1 MDMLIIFIVAL
12 FGFLLIGVPV
22 AFCLGLA
29 ALVMMGMQNFGYD
42 VLVQKMVSGIDS
54 FPLLAV
60 PFFMLAGEIM
70 NTGGIAK
77 RIINLSNALV
87 GHITGGLGLVN
98 IVASMFFGG
107 ISGSSVADTAAIGGL
122 LIPAMTEDGYDADFS
137 AAVTASSST
146 MGIVIPPSIPMIL
159 FGLISGVSVVKMF
172 LGGIIPGILIGFSLL
187 FLTYFIS
194 KKRNYPK
201 GDKFSVIRVFKALKE
216 SIWAVFLPVI
226 IIGGIISGYFTPTE
240 AAVVSVVYAL
250 IVSLLIYK
258 EMTIKD
264 LPKVLIDTGKTTGIV
279 MLVAGTAMVV
289 AWLLTVVRI
298 PQTIATTILSIS
310 ENPFVV
316 LLIIN
321 FFLLLVGSVMDL
333 TPALLILGPVLLP
346 VARAVGIDPV
356 FFGVMMVINLGI
368 GLVTPP
374 VGTILYISCGI
385 AKISLERIVKA
396 MMPFL
401 VTQVAILLLIII
413 FPQLVL
419 WIPNNALR

>member
-1 MDMLIIFIVAL
+1 MLIIFIVSL

-42 VLVQKMVSGIDS
+42 VLVQKMVGGIDS

-122 LIPAMTEDGYDADFS
+122 LIPAMKEDGYDADFS

-201 GDKFSVIRVFKALKE
+201 GDKFSLIRVFKALKE
-216 SIWAVFLPVI
+216 SIWAVLLPVI

-346 VARAVGIDPV
+346 VAREVGIDPV

-401 VTQVAILLLIII
+401 VTQVAILLIIII

>member
-1 MDMLIIFIVAL
+1 MDMLIIFLAAL

-29 ALVMMGMQNFGYD
+29 ALVMMGIQNFGYD
-42 VLVQKMVSGIDS
+42 ILVQKMVGGIDS

-70 NTGGIAK
+70 NSGGIAK
-77 RIINLSNALV
+77 RIINLSNSLV

-122 LIPAMTEDGYDADFS
+122 LIPAMKEDGYDADFS
-137 AAVTASSST
+137 AAVTASSAT

-159 FGLISGVSVVKMF
+159 FGLIGGTSVVRMF

-187 FLTYFIS
+187 ALTYIIS

-201 GDKFSVIRVFKALKE
+201 GDKFSITRVFKALKE

-250 IVSLLIYK
+250 IVSLFIYK
-258 EMTIKD
+258 EMCIKD
-264 LPKVLIDTGKTTGIV
+264 LPRILIDTGKTTGIV

-298 PQTIATTILSIS
+298 PQSIAATILSIS
-310 ENPFVV
+310 DNPLIV

-333 TPALLILGPVLLP
+333 TPALLILTPVLLP
-346 VARAVGIDPV
+346 VATAVGIDPV

-385 AKISLERIVKA
+385 AKISLERITKA
-396 MMPFL
+396 MLPFL
-401 VTQVAILLLIII
+401 ATQVAILLLIIL

-419 WIPNNALR
+419 WIPNALR

>member
-1 MDMLIIFIVAL
+1 MDMLIIFLISL
-12 FGFLLIGVPV
+12 FLFLLMGVPV

-29 ALVMMGMQNFGYD
+29 ALVMMGIQNFGYD
-42 VLVQKMVSGIDS
+42 ILVQKMVNGIDS

-77 RIINLSNALV
+77 RIINLSNSLV

-122 LIPAMTEDGYDADFS
+122 LIPAMKEEGYDADFS

-159 FGLISGVSVVKMF
+159 FGLIGGVSVVKMF
-172 LGGIIPGILIGFSLL
+172 LGGIIPGIMIGFSLL

-201 GDKFSVIRVFKALKE
+201 GEKFSFVRVLYALKE
-216 SIWAVFLPVI
+216 AIWAIILPII
-226 IIGGIISGYFTPTE
+226 IIGGILSGFFTPTE

-250 IVSLLIYK
+250 IISLGIYK

-264 LPKVLIDTGKTTGIV
+264 IPRILIETGKTTGIV
-279 MLVAGTAMVV
+279 MLVAGSAMVV
-289 AWLLTVVRI
+289 AWLLTIVRI
-298 PQTIATTILSIS
+298 PQSIAATILSVS
-310 ENPFVV
+310 DNQFVV

-333 TPALLILGPVLLP
+333 TPALLILSPVLLP
-346 VARAVGIDPV
+346 VAIAVGVDPV
-356 FFGVMMVINLGI
+356 FFGVMMVMNLGI

-374 VGTILYISCGI
+374 VGTILYIACGI
-385 AKISLERIVKA
+385 ADISLERITKA

-401 VTQVAILLLIII
+401 VTQVIIILLVII

-419 WIPNNALR
+419 WIPSIL

>member
-1 MDMLIIFIVAL
+1 MDMLIIFLVAL

-29 ALVMMGMQNFGYD
+29 ALVMMGIQNFGYD
-42 VLVQKMVSGIDS
+42 ILVQKMVGGIDS

-70 NTGGIAK
+70 NSGGIAK
-77 RIINLSNALV
+77 RIINLSNSLV

-122 LIPAMTEDGYDADFS
+122 LIPAMKEDGYDADFS
-137 AAVTASSST
+137 AAVTASSAT

-159 FGLISGVSVVKMF
+159 FGLIGGTSVVRMF

-187 FLTYFIS
+187 TLTFIIS

-201 GDKFSVIRVFKALKE
+201 GDKFSIVRVFKALKE

-250 IVSLLIYK
+250 IVSLFVYK
-258 EMTIKD
+258 EMSVRD
-264 LPKVLIDTGKTTGIV
+264 LPRILIDTGKTTGIV

-298 PQTIATTILSIS
+298 PQSIATTILSIS
-310 ENPFVV
+310 DNPLIV

-333 TPALLILGPVLLP
+333 TPALLILTPVLLP
-346 VARAVGIDPV
+346 VATAVGIDPV

-385 AKISLERIVKA
+385 AKISLEKITKA
-396 MMPFL
+396 MLPFL
-401 VTQVAILLLIII
+401 ATQVAILLLIIL

-419 WIPNNALR
+419 WIPNTLR

>member
-1 MDMLIIFIVAL
+1 MEMLIIFIVAL
-12 FGFLLIGVPV
+12 FSFLLIGVPV

-29 ALVMMGMQNFGYD
+29 ALVMMNLQNFGFD
-42 VLVQKMVSGIDS
+42 VLAQKMVGGIDS
-54 FPLLAV
+54 FPLLSV

-77 RIINLSNALV
+77 RIINLSNTLV

-122 LIPAMTEDGYDADFS
+122 LIPAMKKEGYDADFS

-159 FGLISGVSVVKMF
+159 FGLISGVSVVRMF

-187 FLTYFIS
+187 LLTYIIS

-201 GDKFSVIRVFKALKE
+201 GEKFSIKRVIQATLK
-216 SIWAVFLPVI
+216 SFWAVLLPVI
-226 IIGGIISGYFTPTE
+226 IIGGIVSGAFTPTE
-240 AAVVSVVYAL
+240 AAVIAVVYAL
-250 IVSLLIYK
+250 IVSMFVYK
-258 EMTIKD
+258 ELKVSQ

-279 MLVAGTAMVV
+279 MLVAGMAMVV
-289 AWLLTVVRI
+289 AWLLTIVRI
-298 PQTIATTILSIS
+298 PQSIAVTILEIS
-310 ENPFVV
+310 SNPLVV
-316 LLIIN
+316 LLIVN
-321 FFLLLVGSVMDL
+321 LFLLLVGCVMDL

-346 VARAVGIDPV
+346 VGLAVGIDPV

-385 AKISLERIVKA
+385 AKVSLERITKA
-396 MMPFL
+396 MLPFL
-401 VTQVAILLLIII
+401 ATQVAVLLLIIL

-419 WIPNNALR
+419 WIPNMMK

>member
-1 MDMLIIFIVAL
+1 MEMLVIFLGAL

-29 ALVMMGMQNFGYD
+29 ALIMMNIQGFGND
-42 VLVQKMVSGIDS
+42 VLVQKMVGGIDS

-77 RIINLSNALV
+77 RIINLSNSMV
-87 GHITGGLGLVN
+87 GHVTGGLGLVN

-122 LIPAMTEDGYDADFS
+122 LIPAMVEDGYDADFS

-159 FGLISGVSVVKMF
+159 FGLISGVSVVRMF
-172 LGGIIPGILIGFSLL
+172 LGGIIPGLMIGFALL

-194 KKRNYPK
+194 KRRNYPK
-201 GDKFSVIRVFKALKE
+201 GEPFSFRRVFVALKD

-226 IIGGIISGYFTPTE
+226 IIGGILSGKFTPTE
-240 AAVVSVVYAL
+240 AAVISVIYAL
-250 IVSLLIYK
+250 FVSLIIYK
-258 EMTIKD
+258 EMTIRD
-264 LPKVLIDTGKTTGIV
+264 LPRIFVDTAKTTGIV
-279 MLVAGTAMVV
+279 MLVAGAAMVV
-289 AWLLTVVRI
+289 AWLLTVVQI
-298 PQTIATTILSIS
+298 PQSIATAVLSVTR
-310 ENPFVV
+310 EPFIV

-321 FFLLLVGSVMDL
+321 FFLLLVGMVMDL
-333 TPALLILGPVLLP
+333 TPALLILAPVLLP
-346 VARAVGIDPV
+346 VALQVGIDPV

-374 VGTILYISCGI
+374 VGTILYIACGI
-385 AKISLERIVKA
+385 AKISIERITKA
-396 MMPFL
+396 MLPFL
-401 VTQVAILLLIII
+401 ATQVVVLMLIII

-419 WIPNNALR
+419 WIPSLMK

>member
-1 MDMLIIFIVAL
+1 MEMLVIFIVSL
-12 FGFLLIGVPV
+12 FVFLLIGVPV

-29 ALVMMGMQNFGYD
+29 ALVMMGLQNFGYE
-42 VLVQKMVSGIDS
+42 VLVQKMVGGIDS

-77 RIINLSNALV
+77 RIIKLSNALV
-87 GHITGGLGLVN
+87 GHVTGGLGMVN

-122 LIPAMTEDGYDADFS
+122 LIPSMKEDGYDADFS

-172 LGGIIPGILIGFSLL
+172 LGGIIPGIMIGFSLL
-187 FLTYFIS
+187 ILTYIIS
-194 KKRNYPK
+194 KRRNYPK
-201 GDKFSVIRVFKALKE
+201 GDRFSINRVVDALKE
-216 SIWAVFLPVI
+216 SVWAILLPVI

-240 AAVVSVVYAL
+240 AAVVAVVYAL

-258 EMTIKD
+258 ELKIKD
-264 LPKVLIDTGKTTGIV
+264 LPKILIDTGKTTGIV
-279 MLVAGTAMVV
+279 MFVAGAAMVV

-298 PQTIATTILSIS
+298 PQSIAATILSIS

-346 VARAVGIDPV
+346 VAKAVGIDPV

-385 AKISLERIVKA
+385 AKISLERITKA
-396 MMPFL
+396 MLPFL
-401 VTQVAILLLIII
+401 ITQVAVLLLIII

-419 WIPNNALR
+419 WIPNAIR

>member
-1 MDMLIIFIVAL
+1 MLIIFLVAL

-29 ALVMMGMQNFGYD
+29 ALVMMGIQNFGYD
-42 VLVQKMVSGIDS
+42 ILVQKMVGGIDS

-70 NTGGIAK
+70 NSGGIAK
-77 RIINLSNALV
+77 RIINLSNSLV

-122 LIPAMTEDGYDADFS
+122 LIPAMKEDGYDADFS
-137 AAVTASSST
+137 AAVTASSAT

-159 FGLISGVSVVKMF
+159 FGLIGGTSVVRMF

-187 FLTYFIS
+187 TLTFIIS

-201 GDKFSVIRVFKALKE
+201 GDKFSIVRVFKALKE

-250 IVSLLIYK
+250 IVSLFVYK
-258 EMTIKD
+258 EMSVRD
-264 LPKVLIDTGKTTGIV
+264 LPRILIDTGKTTGIV

-298 PQTIATTILSIS
+298 PQSIATTILSIS
-310 ENPFVV
+310 DNPLIV

-333 TPALLILGPVLLP
+333 TPALLILTPVLLP
-346 VARAVGIDPV
+346 VATAVGIDPV

-385 AKISLERIVKA
+385 AKISLEKITKA
-396 MMPFL
+396 MLPFL
-401 VTQVAILLLIII
+401 ATQVAILLLIIL

-419 WIPNNALR
+419 WIPNTLR

>member
-1 MDMLIIFIVAL
+1 MDMLIIFLAAL

-29 ALVMMGMQNFGYD
+29 ALVMMGLQNFGFD
-42 VLVQKMVSGIDS
+42 VLVQKMVGGIDS

-122 LIPAMTEDGYDADFS
+122 LIPAMKEDGYDADFS

-159 FGLISGVSVVKMF
+159 FGLISGVSVVRMF
-172 LGGIIPGILIGFSLL
+172 LGGIIPGIMIGASLL
-187 FLTYFIS
+187 ILTYVIS
-194 KKRNYPK
+194 KKRKYPK
-201 GDKFSVIRVFKALKE
+201 GEKFSIIRVFKALKE

-250 IVSLLIYK
+250 IVSLFIYK
-258 EMTIKD
+258 EMTLKD
-264 LPKVLIDTGKTTGIV
+264 LPKILIDTGKTTGIV

-298 PQTIATTILSIS
+298 PQSIAATILSIS
-310 ENPFVV
+310 ESPIIV

-333 TPALLILGPVLLP
+333 TPALLILAPVLLP
-346 VARAVGIDPV
+346 VATAVGIDPV

-385 AKISLERIVKA
+385 AKISLERITKA

-401 VTQVAILLLIII
+401 VTQVAVLLLIII

-419 WIPNNALR
+419 WIPNAMR

>member
-1 MDMLIIFIVAL
+1 MDMLIIFLVAL

-29 ALVMMGMQNFGYD
+29 ALVMMGLQNFGFD
-42 VLVQKMVSGIDS
+42 VLVQKMVGGIDS

-122 LIPAMTEDGYDADFS
+122 LIPAMQEDGYDADFS

-159 FGLISGVSVVKMF
+159 FGLISGVSVVRMF

-201 GDKFSVIRVFKALKE
+201 GDKFSIIRVFKALKE

-250 IVSLLIYK
+250 IVSLFIYK

-264 LPKVLIDTGKTTGIV
+264 IPKILVDTGKTTGIV

-289 AWLLTVVRI
+289 AWLLTIVRI
-298 PQTIATTILSIS
+298 PQTIAATILSIS
-310 ENPFVV
+310 ESPIVV

-333 TPALLILGPVLLP
+333 TPALLILAPVLLP
-346 VARAVGIDPV
+346 VATAVGIDPV

-385 AKISLERIVKA
+385 AKISLERITKA
-396 MMPFL
+396 MLPFL
-401 VTQVAILLLIII
+401 ATQVAILLLIII

-419 WIPNNALR
+419 WIPNALR

>member
-1 MDMLIIFIVAL
+1 MEMLLIFISAL

-29 ALVMMGMQNFGYD
+29 ALVMMALQGFGFD
-42 VLVQKMVSGIDS
+42 ILVQKMVGGIDS

-77 RIINLSNALV
+77 RIIQLSNSLV

-122 LIPAMTEDGYDADFS
+122 LIPAMTDEGYDADFA

-159 FGLISGVSVVKMF
+159 FGLISGVSVVRMF

-187 FLTYFIS
+187 FLTYAIS
-194 KKRNYPK
+194 KKRNYPR
-201 GDKFSVIRVFKALKE
+201 GENFSIRRVFKSLME
-216 SIWAVFLPVI
+216 SFWAILLPVI

-240 AAVVSVVYAL
+240 AAVIAVVYAL
-250 IVSLLIYK
+250 VVSLFVYK
-258 EMTIKD
+258 ELKMTD
-264 LPKVLIDTGKTTGIV
+264 LPKILIDTAKTTGIV

-298 PQTIATTILSIS
+298 PQSIATTILSIS
-310 ENPFVV
+310 DNPLIV
-316 LLIIN
+316 LLIVN

-346 VARAVGIDPV
+346 VALAVGIDPV

-385 AKISLERIVKA
+385 AKISLERITKA
-396 MMPFL
+396 MLPFL
-401 VTQVAILLLIII
+401 ATQVAVLILIVL

-419 WIPNNALR
+419 WIPNMLR

>member
-1 MDMLIIFIVAL
+1 MDMLIIFIVSL

-42 VLVQKMVSGIDS
+42 VLVQKMVGGIDS

-122 LIPAMTEDGYDADFS
+122 LIPAMKEDGYDADFS

-201 GDKFSVIRVFKALKE
+201 GDKFSLIRVFKALKE
-216 SIWAVFLPVI
+216 SIWAVLLPVI

-346 VARAVGIDPV
+346 VAREVGIDPV

-401 VTQVAILLLIII
+401 VTQVAILLIIII

>member
-1 MDMLIIFIVAL
+1 MEMLIIFLVAL
-12 FGFLLIGVPV
+12 FGFLLMGVPV

-29 ALVMMGMQNFGYD
+29 ALVMMGIQNFGHEM
-42 VLVQKMVSGIDS
+42 LVQKMVGGIDS

-77 RIINLSNALV
+77 RIINLSKALV

-122 LIPAMTEDGYDADFS
+122 LIPSMKEEGYDADFS
-137 AAVTASSST
+137 AAVTASSAT

-159 FGLISGVSVVKMF
+159 FGLISGVSVVRMF

-187 FLTYFIS
+187 MLTFIIS
-194 KKRNYPK
+194 KKRKYPK
-201 GDKFSVIRVFKALKE
+201 GDGFSMMAVFRALKE

-240 AAVVSVVYAL
+240 AAVVAVVYAL
-250 IVSLLIYK
+250 VVSLLIYR
-258 EMTIKD
+258 EMTLKD
-264 LPKVLIDTGKTTGIV
+264 LPKILIDTGKTTGIV
-279 MLVAGTAMVV
+279 MIVAGAAMVV
-289 AWLLTVVRI
+289 AWLLTIVRI
-298 PQTIATTILSIS
+298 PQTIATTILGIS
-310 ENPFVV
+310 ESPLVV
-316 LLIIN
+316 LIIIN
-321 FFLLLVGSVMDL
+321 LFLLLVGSVMDL

-346 VARAVGIDPV
+346 VATAVGIDPV

-374 VGTILYISCGI
+374 VGTILYIACGI
-385 AKISLERIVKA
+385 AKVSLEQITKA
-396 MMPFL
+396 MLPFL
-401 VTQVAILLLIII
+401 ATQVAVLLLIIL

-419 WIPNNALR
+419 WIPGLMR

>member
-1 MDMLIIFIVAL
+1 M
-12 FGFLLIGVPV
+12 
-22 AFCLGLA
+22 
-29 ALVMMGMQNFGYD
+29 
-42 VLVQKMVSGIDS
+42 
-54 FPLLAV
+54 
-60 PFFMLAGEIM
+60 
-70 NTGGIAK
+70 
-77 RIINLSNALV
+77 
-87 GHITGGLGLVN
+87 VN

-122 LIPAMTEDGYDADFS
+122 LIPSMIEDGYDADFS

-159 FGLISGVSVVKMF
+159 FGLFSGVSVVRMF
-172 LGGIIPGILIGFSLL
+172 LGGIIPGIMIGCSLL
-187 FLTYFIS
+187 IITYFIS

-201 GDKFSVIRVFKALKE
+201 GEGFSAIRVLKALKE
-216 SIWAVFLPVI
+216 SIWAIILPII

-240 AAVVSVVYAL
+240 AAVVAVVYSL

-258 EMTIKD
+258 ELKLKD
-264 LPKVLIDTGKTTGIV
+264 LPKILIDTGKTTGIV
-279 MLVAGTAMVV
+279 MFVAGAAMVV
-289 AWLLTVVRI
+289 AWLLTIVRI
-298 PQTIATTILSIS
+298 PQSIAATILSIS
-310 ENPFVV
+310 DNPLVV

-321 FFLLLVGSVMDL
+321 LFLLLVGSVMDL

-346 VARAVGIDPV
+346 VATAVGIDPV

-385 AKISLERIVKA
+385 AKISLERITKA
-396 MMPFL
+396 MLPFL
-401 VTQVAILLLIII
+401 ATQVAVLLLITL

-419 WIPNNALR
+419 WIPNALR

>member
-1 MDMLIIFIVAL
+1 MLIIFIVAL

-122 LIPAMTEDGYDADFS
+122 LIPAMKEDGYDADFS

-201 GDKFSVIRVFKALKE
+201 GDKFSVLRVFKALKE
-216 SIWAVFLPVI
+216 SIWAVLLPVI

>member
-1 MDMLIIFIVAL
+1 MLIIFLVAL

-29 ALVMMGMQNFGYD
+29 SLVMMGMQNFGYD

-172 LGGIIPGILIGFSLL
+172 LGGIIPGILTGFSLL

-201 GDKFSVIRVFKALKE
+201 GDNFSILRVFRALKE

-264 LPKVLIDTGKTTGIV
+264 LPKILIDTGKTTGIV

-289 AWLLTVVRI
+289 AWLLTIVRI

-310 ENPFVV
+310 KNPFVV

-356 FFGVMMVINLGI
+356 FFGVMMVMNLGI

-385 AKISLERIVKA
+385 AKISLERITKA

-419 WIPNNALR
+419 WIPNVVK

>member
-1 MDMLIIFIVAL
+1 MLIIFLAAL

-29 ALVMMGMQNFGYD
+29 ALVMMGIQNFGYD
-42 VLVQKMVSGIDS
+42 ILVQKMVGGIDS

-70 NTGGIAK
+70 NSGGIAK
-77 RIINLSNALV
+77 RIINLSNSLV

-122 LIPAMTEDGYDADFS
+122 LIPAMKEDGYDADFS
-137 AAVTASSST
+137 AAVTASSAT

-159 FGLISGVSVVKMF
+159 FGLIGGTSVVRMF

-187 FLTYFIS
+187 ALTYIIS

-201 GDKFSVIRVFKALKE
+201 GDKFSITRVFKALKE

-250 IVSLLIYK
+250 IVSLFIYK
-258 EMTIKD
+258 EMCIKD
-264 LPKVLIDTGKTTGIV
+264 LPRILIDTGKTTGIV

-298 PQTIATTILSIS
+298 PQSIAATILSIS
-310 ENPFVV
+310 DNPLIV

-333 TPALLILGPVLLP
+333 TPALLILTPVLLP
-346 VARAVGIDPV
+346 VATAVGIDPV

-385 AKISLERIVKA
+385 AKISLERITKA
-396 MMPFL
+396 MLPFL
-401 VTQVAILLLIII
+401 ATQVAILLLIIL

-419 WIPNNALR
+419 WIPNALR

>member
-122 LIPAMTEDGYDADFS
+122 LIPAMKEDGYDADFS

-201 GDKFSVIRVFKALKE
+201 GDKFSVLRVFKALKE
-216 SIWAVFLPVI
+216 SIWAVLLPVI

>member
-1 MDMLIIFIVAL
+1 MLVIFLAAL

-22 AFCLGLA
+22 AFSLGLS
-29 ALVMMGMQNFGYD
+29 ALVMMNIQGFNND
-42 VLVQKMVSGIDS
+42 VLVQKMVGGIDS

-70 NTGGIAK
+70 NSGGIAK
-77 RIINLSNALV
+77 RIIALSNSIV
-87 GHITGGLGLVN
+87 GHVTGGLGLVN

-122 LIPAMTEDGYDADFS
+122 LIPAMKEEGYDADFS
-137 AAVTASSST
+137 AAVTASSAT

-159 FGLISGVSVVKMF
+159 FGLISGVSVVRMF
-172 LGGIIPGILIGFSLL
+172 MGGIIPGILIGFSLL

-201 GDKFSVIRVFKALKE
+201 GVPFSFRRVLVALKG

-226 IIGGIISGYFTPTE
+226 IIGGIISGKFTPTE
-240 AAVVSVVYAL
+240 AAVISVIYAL
-250 IVSLLIYK
+250 VVSLVIYK
-258 EMTIKD
+258 EMTVRD
-264 LPKVLIDTGKTTGIV
+264 LPRILVDTAKTTGIV
-279 MLVAGTAMVV
+279 MLVAGMAMVV
-289 AWLLTVVRI
+289 AWLLTVVQI
-298 PQTIATTILSIS
+298 PQSIATYILSLTS
-310 ENPFVV
+310 SPFVV

-321 FFLLLVGSVMDL
+321 FFLLLVGAVMDL
-333 TPALLILGPVLLP
+333 TPALLILAPVLLP
-346 VARAVGIDPV
+346 VALAVGINPV

-385 AKISLERIVKA
+385 AKISLEDITKA
-396 MMPFL
+396 MLPFL
-401 VTQVAILLLIII
+401 AVQVAVLLLIIT

-419 WIPNNALR
+419 WIPSMM

>member
-1 MDMLIIFIVAL
+1 MEMLIIFIVAL
-12 FGFLLIGVPV
+12 F
-22 AFCLGLA
+22 
-29 ALVMMGMQNFGYD
+29 
-42 VLVQKMVSGIDS
+42 S
-54 FPLLAV
+54 FPLLSV

-77 RIINLSNALV
+77 RIINLSNTLV

-122 LIPAMTEDGYDADFS
+122 LIPAMKEEGYDADFA

-159 FGLISGVSVVKMF
+159 FGLISGVSVVRMF

-187 FLTYFIS
+187 LLTYIIS

-201 GDKFSVIRVFKALKE
+201 GEKFSIRRVIQATLK
-216 SIWAVFLPVI
+216 SFWAVLLPVI
-226 IIGGIISGYFTPTE
+226 IIGGIVSGVFTPTE
-240 AAVVSVVYAL
+240 AAVIAVVYAL
-250 IVSLLIYK
+250 VVSMFVYK
-258 EMTIKD
+258 ELKVSQ

-279 MLVAGTAMVV
+279 MLVAGMAMVV
-289 AWLLTVVRI
+289 AWLLTIVRI
-298 PQTIATTILSIS
+298 PQSIAVTILEIS
-310 ENPFVV
+310 SNPLVV
-316 LLIIN
+316 LLIVN
-321 FFLLLVGSVMDL
+321 LFLLLVGSVMDL

-346 VARAVGIDPV
+346 VGLAVGIDPV

-385 AKISLERIVKA
+385 AKVSLEKITKA
-396 MMPFL
+396 MLPFL
-401 VTQVAILLLIII
+401 ATQVAVLLLIIF

-419 WIPNNALR
+419 WIPNMMK